1 MGERTKSRA
10 KLVKDIWLASSL
22 LSTSPDSNIFL
33 MECQKQGKPLDGSVQ
48 LLSGQTVVEG
58 VLREIV
64 NWGRENTLG
73 NTNLIPIEQATIWQK
88 PRSWHRTGAAR
99 QCRSWRR
106 LLWHNL
112 QVVRSHFKLFK
123 CFVTLRTGCQ
133 KSRTTLKVYQCTG
146 NILEL
151 HGCWVKLRGNKG
163 ATKKIHLTQK
173 LTFLL

>member
-64 NWGRENTLG
+64 NWGRENALG

-88 PRSWHRTGAAR
+88 PRS
-99 QCRSWRR
+99 
-106 LLWHNL
+106 
-112 QVVRSHFKLFK
+112 
-123 CFVTLRTGCQ
+123 
-133 KSRTTLKVYQCTG
+133 
-146 NILEL
+146 
-151 HGCWVKLRGNKG
+151 
-163 ATKKIHLTQK
+163 
-173 LTFLL
+173 